1 MDGSIRT
8 SIDPDHMDQKFMQ
21 RCIELSK
28 IAARD
33 GEFPFACVIVRDGE
47 VIAEATNHVIR
58 DGDVTRHAE
67 LVAVSLAQ
75 RALGG
80 KKLRGCTLYSN
91 VEPCVMC
98 SFPIR
103 EARIARVV
111 FSLKS
116 PYMGGFSRWNVL
128 GDAIMSQK
136 MRETFGAVP
145 EVLEGVL
152 AHEVEQSW
160 RAWNPIIWRVIKSRG
175 CFVVDQDLRA
185 HHVASRRPAP
195 LRTFFKDLRSK
206 LADRLMASGDTR
218 PEASPSDTLP

>member
-1 MDGSIRT
+1 MGERFMHGSIRT
-8 SIDPDHMDQKFMQ
+8 GIGPDKLDLKFMQ
-21 RCIELSK
+21 HCIDLSK
-28 IAARD
+28 AAARE
-33 GEFPFACVIVRDGE
+33 GEFPFACVIVRDGDI
-47 VIAEATNHVIR
+47 IAEAANHVIR

-80 KKLRGCTLYSN
+80 KKLYGCTLYSN

-103 EARIARVV
+103 EARISRVV

-128 GDAIMSQK
+128 GDETMSQK
-136 MRETFGAVP
+136 MRETFGSVP

-152 AHEVEQSW
+152 AHEVARSW
-160 RAWNPIIWRVIKSRG
+160 RAWNPIIWRVIKGRG
-175 CFVVDQDLRA
+175 CFVVEDDHRTHPAAPRRSARVWTFFSDLR
-185 HHVASRRPAP
+185 V
-195 LRTFFKDLRSK
+195 K
-206 LADRLMASGDTR
+206 LADRLMA
-218 PEASPSDTLP
+218 

>member
-1 MDGSIRT
+1 MHGSIRT
-8 SIDPDHMDQKFMQ
+8 GIGPDKLDLQFMQ
-21 RCIELSK
+21 RCIDLSK
-28 IAARD
+28 TAARE
-33 GEFPFACVIVRDGE
+33 GEFPFACVIARDGE
-47 VIAEATNHVIR
+47 IIAEAANHVSR

-103 EARIARVV
+103 EARISRVV

-128 GDAIMSQK
+128 GDDIMSQK
-136 MRETFGAVP
+136 MRETFGSVP
-145 EVLEGVL
+145 EVIEGVL
-152 AHEVEQSW
+152 AREVEQSW

-175 CFVVDQDLRA
+175 CFVAEENHRA
-185 HHVASRRPAP
+185 HPAAPRRSATI
-195 LRTFFKDLRSK
+195 RTFFSDLRGK
-206 LADRLMASGDTR
+206 LADRLLA
-218 PEASPSDTLP
+218 